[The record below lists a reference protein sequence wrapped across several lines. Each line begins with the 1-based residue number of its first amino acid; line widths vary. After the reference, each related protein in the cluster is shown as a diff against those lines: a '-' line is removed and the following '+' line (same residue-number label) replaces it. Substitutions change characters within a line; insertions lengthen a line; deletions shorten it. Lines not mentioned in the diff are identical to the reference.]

1 MLALL
6 CSLIVTTEPA
16 LQQALE
22 SANAVSGASVELVS
36 WKAPACVG
44 RFEVASPIEGSGRVP
59 VRVRGRRCDDWG
71 WATVKLTLA
80 TAELTHDVKPGE
92 SLEGAWVLKAHE
104 VRRGFDRVTAVPA
117 NATANRPL
125 HRGQPLSL
133 EAIRVGPPAG
143 TPLTVRVKLGGIAI
157 DARGTATSCSGGQV
171 CATLPQGKRVRGT
184 LEDGVLVVSAEGDVP

>member
-22 SANAVSGASVELVS
+22 RASAVPGATVELVS
-36 WKAPACVG
+36 WKAPRCAG
-44 RFEVASPIEGSGRVP
+44 RFEVASAIEASGRVP
-59 VRVRGRRCDDWG
+59 VRVRGAGCDDWG
-71 WATVKLTLA
+71 WATVKLTAA
-80 TAELTHDVKPGE
+80 TAELTHDVKLGE

-104 VRRGFDRVTAVPA
+104 VRRGFDRVTEVPA

-125 HRGQPLSL
+125 HMGQSLSL

-143 TPLTVRVKLGGIAI
+143 TPITVRVKLGGIAI
-157 DARGTATSCSGGQV
+157 DARGTTSSCTGGQV
-171 CATLPQGKRVRGT
+171 CATLPQGKRVRGS